1 MAGLVLFRVFVVVV
15 CLFCFL
21 SLFLCG
27 VGFMALVN
35 WIVPP
40 ISLVACLSLIYRKA
54 TVLYTNYA
62 CCHFVESV
70 SS

>member
-1 MAGLVLFRVFVVVV
+1 MAGLVLFRVFVVV
-15 CLFCFL
+15 
-21 SLFLCG
+21 
-27 VGFMALVN
+27 MALVN